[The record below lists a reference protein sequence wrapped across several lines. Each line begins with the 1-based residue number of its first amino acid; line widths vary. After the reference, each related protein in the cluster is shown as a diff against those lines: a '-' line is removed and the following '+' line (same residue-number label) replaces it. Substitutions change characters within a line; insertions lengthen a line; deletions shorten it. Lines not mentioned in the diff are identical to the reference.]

1 MTRPP
6 FRYLM
11 LASRN
16 NNGSLAIWRLL
27 QTGWPVVPP
36 TSSIS
41 DTWELVR
48 NADFQALPKLTGSEA
63 SLVAQT
69 VKNLP
74 AMQRPRFDPW
84 VWKIPWRRKR
94 QPTPVFLPREVH
106 GQRSLAGY
114 SPWGRKS
121 VGHNLETKQQ
131 QKERL
136 AGKALRLQ
144 MAKLTWPI

>member
-74 AMQRPRFDPW
+74 TIQKTW
-84 VWKIPWRRKR
+84 VQPTVGKIPWRRKW
-94 QPTPVFLPREVH
+94 QPTPIFLPGKSH
-106 GQRSLAGY
+106 GQRKLVGY
-114 SPWGRKS
+114 SPRVAKS
-121 VGHNLETKQQ
+121 RTQLSD
-131 QKERL
+131 
-136 AGKALRLQ
+136 
-144 MAKLTWPI
+144 